1 VFLQEALVLRIN
13 QAPGNFFRAGTR
25 HPPFDATPLHGAS
38 NQNSEEDHRMP
49 PIALKPRRF
58 SRVTTPAMARTV
70 VLLVLAATAAVTSLP
85 RRADDVQQQI
95 QWLLLASVAPEASA
109 TAGAIGESPN
119 FPVSP

>member
-1 VFLQEALVLRIN
+1 
-13 QAPGNFFRAGTR
+13 
-25 HPPFDATPLHGAS
+25 
-38 NQNSEEDHRMP
+38 MP
-49 PIALKPRRF
+49 PIALKSRRF
-58 SRVTTPAMARTV
+58 STVATPAIARTA

-85 RRADDVQQQI
+85 HRPGQAQQQI